1 MKNKVIKNKF
11 QAKLM
16 QASFSAELSTVATP
30 TWRRDGAFRV
40 YQNKLYQIYNTT
52 KKTLHHLKLCSSKY
66 DRFGRRC
73 SGCQKFADF
82 REALQ

>member
-16 QASFSAELSTVATP
+16 QANFFAELSTVATP
-30 TWRRDGAFRV
+30 TWRTDGAFRV
-40 YQNKLYQIYNTT
+40 YQNKIYQIYSPT
-52 KKTLHHLKLCSSKY
+52 KKTLHHLKLCSSRY
-66 DRFGRRC
+66 DRFGGRC

>member
-16 QASFSAELSTVATP
+16 QANFFAELSTVATP
-30 TWRRDGAFRV
+30 TWRTDGAFRV
-40 YQNKLYQIYNTT
+40 YQ
-52 KKTLHHLKLCSSKY
+52 
-66 DRFGRRC
+66 
-73 SGCQKFADF
+73 KFADV